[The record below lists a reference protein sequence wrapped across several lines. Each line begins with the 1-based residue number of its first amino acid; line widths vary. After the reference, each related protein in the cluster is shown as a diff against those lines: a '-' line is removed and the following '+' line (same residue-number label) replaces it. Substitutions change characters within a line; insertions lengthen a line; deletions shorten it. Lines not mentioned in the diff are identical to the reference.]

1 LRAAKCQDTYSV
13 APSSLLAA
21 SGPITSPGS
30 PKKAT
35 RYAALISGFP
45 SHYLNGILEDR
56 MPLSL
61 DNRKNILEYC
71 DRDLPSTE
79 WYLDQFDFIEQDAL
93 RKRLALEFYAARYLY
108 KLGEALKV
116 SGAHM
121 HAHVK
126 FQIIQYAS
134 IYEAVIVY
142 LLWNRFS
149 EHGAVISIQFHKVFR
164 KAATLPSS
172 LIFTTADSAE
182 IFLCTEQLEKTSTM
196 SIKFADKVD
205 AAVSI
210 GFLDHEL
217 GHEIKEFYN
226 LRNALHLETAVKRA
240 IKYEIEQAQLAYWRM
255 QPFIDGIKGYLRSGV
270 LPDVAKIATKSAAN
284 D

>member
-1 LRAAKCQDTYSV
+1 
-13 APSSLLAA
+13 
-21 SGPITSPGS
+21 
-30 PKKAT
+30 
-35 RYAALISGFP
+35 
-45 SHYLNGILEDR
+45 

-172 LIFTTADSAE
+172 LIFYHSRFSRN
-182 IFLCTEQLEKTSTM
+182 FL
-196 SIKFADKVD
+196 VHG
-205 AAVSI
+205 AA
-210 GFLDHEL
+210 G
-217 GHEIKEFYN
+217 KNQY
-226 LRNALHLETAVKRA
+226 
-240 IKYEIEQAQLAYWRM
+240 
-255 QPFIDGIKGYLRSGV
+255 
-270 LPDVAKIATKSAAN
+270 DVHKICG
-284 D
+284 